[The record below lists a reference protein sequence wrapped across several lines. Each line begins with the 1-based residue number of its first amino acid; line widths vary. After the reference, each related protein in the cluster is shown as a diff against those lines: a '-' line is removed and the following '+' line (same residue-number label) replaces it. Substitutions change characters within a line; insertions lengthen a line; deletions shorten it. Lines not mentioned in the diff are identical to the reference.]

1 MMSYD
6 KYERGRQHLNGGH
19 QRITYKRKKEKIENK
34 NKNKN
39 KNNTYPTAYPKSSMG
54 RGRPCRLI
62 YIYIYVY
69 VHICISYKSYICN
82 LLSFSQIPN
91 ICAYKILYIHT
102 Y

>member
-39 KNNTYPTAYPKSSMG
+39 KNNTYPTAC
-54 RGRPCRLI
+54 RGRPCRL
-62 YIYIYVY
+62 
-69 VHICISYKSYICN
+69 N
-82 LLSFSQIPN
+82 SFGEFSPN
-91 ICAYKILYIHT
+91 DW
-102 Y
+102 

>member
-6 KYERGRQHLNGGH
+6 EYERGRQHLNGGH

-54 RGRPCRLI
+54 RGRPCRLNSFGEFSPNDYVNVRCQYTL
-62 YIYIYVY
+62 YI
-69 VHICISYKSYICN
+69 
-82 LLSFSQIPN
+82 
-91 ICAYKILYIHT
+91 ILYSMSK
-102 Y
+102 